1 MSKVVVLYQI
11 SNAKGEDGTYNAFE
25 LPRTNG
31 PVTLSDIKNNCQALI
46 RLNVAGSH
54 GYHWRV
60 RVDDKQHDPKGP
72 IRYSWWDIQD
82 ENARLPVKEV
92 TASELG
98 RMLTPPV
105 ALNSSQEESK
115 GGGGVMGS
123 LGKAMNKVAM
133 SVESSSQPNHDHGP
147 RVPIVIFKLLDTTK
161 LYDNVSG
168 TQSSVSQ
175 YAPRPRRISSRTNV
189 PMTQTGAPPRPS
201 QPPQQRA
208 SAPQHQNRPHQ
219 QVQPTSV
226 TQSRAPV
233 PAPSPSRAPSSTPR
247 VQEGTLMDFGSA
259 PAPPTTASRS
269 LHRSDT
275 STSATGRAP
284 NETRAQQ
291 LKREYEEKKKKENRV
306 WDDVDQRWVTVDPS
320 VGASSQRS
328 STSAPPGAD
337 VEVNRSTL
345 KGVSLENVSVAGK
358 SREVAQ
364 AIQERV
370 SDMKNAQQK
379 ALDEI
384 REREEAK
391 KKAENEEDVV
401 RQKLE
406 PRIKEW
412 SEEHGK
418 KKQLRALLANLH
430 TILWPDANWKP
441 MGLGDLLDDKK
452 VKLAFHKASRVVHP
466 DKTMSLGPE
475 ERFLAKRIFD
485 ALSQAKSE
493 LDK

>member
-1 MSKVVVLYQI
+1 MSKVVVLYRI
-11 SNAKGEDGTYNAFE
+11 SNAKGEDGAYNAFE

-31 PVTLSDIKNNCQALI
+31 PVTLCDIKNNCQALR
-46 RLNVAGSH
+46 RLNAAGSH

-60 RVDDKQHDPKGP
+60 RVDDKQQDPKGP
-72 IRYSWWDIQD
+72 ARYSYWDIQD

-92 TASELG
+92 TSSELS
-98 RMLTPPV
+98 RMLAPPITHS
-105 ALNSSQEESK
+105 SSQDDSK
-115 GGGGVMGS
+115 GGVMGS

-133 SVESSSQPNHDHGP
+133 SVESSSQSNHDQGP

-161 LYDNVSG
+161 LYDNISERHPVSYHAPHRV
-168 TQSSVSQ
+168 SSK
-175 YAPRPRRISSRTNV
+175 TNV
-189 PMTQTGAPPRPS
+189 PMTHNGVPPRSS
-201 QPPQQRA
+201 QPQQQRVT
-208 SAPQHQNRPHQ
+208 SAPQQHRPHQ
-219 QVQPTSV
+219 PQPKATTSQPR
-226 TQSRAPV
+226 TAGQASI
-233 PAPSPSRAPSSTPR
+233 PSRASSSTTR
-247 VQEGTLMDFGSA
+247 VQEGTLMDFGST
-259 PAPPTTASRS
+259 PAPQTSARS
-269 LHRSDT
+269 LSRTNT
-275 STSATGRAP
+275 SSSATGRAP

-291 LKREYEEKKKKENRV
+291 LKREYEEKKKKESRV

-320 VGASSQRS
+320 SGASSRQS
-328 STSAPPGAD
+328 SISAPPGAN
-337 VEVNRSTL
+337 VEANKSTL
-345 KGVSLENVSVAGK
+345 KGVSLDNVNLAGK

-364 AIQERV
+364 AVQERV
-370 SDMKNAQQK
+370 ADMKNAQQK

-384 REREEAK
+384 RTREEAK
-391 KKAENEEDVV
+391 KKAEDEEDIV

-430 TILWPDANWKP
+430 TILWPGANWKA